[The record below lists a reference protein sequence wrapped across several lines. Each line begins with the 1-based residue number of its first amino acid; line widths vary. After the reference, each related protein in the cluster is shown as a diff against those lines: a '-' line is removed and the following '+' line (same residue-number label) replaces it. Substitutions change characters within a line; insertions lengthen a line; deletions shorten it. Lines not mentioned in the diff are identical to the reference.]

1 MQTAASAPPPA
12 SWHDDLQLG
21 YGSIDRIHEEFVD
34 LVDAL
39 IAAPDGGVAAALA
52 SVHVHS
58 REHFASEE
66 QWMQENDFP
75 ARDCHAK
82 EHAAVLQS
90 MEGVAR
96 RVAGA
101 DFEAGRHLAR
111 ALADWFP
118 GHAELPGFSA
128 GALDVQEAPGRQAG
142 GAAPLRRRAGSP
154 RAGPPHL
161 EMTP

>member
-1 MQTAASAPPPA
+1 MQTAAFAPHPA

-21 YGSIDRIHEEFVD
+21 YGPIDDIHAEFVA

-39 IAAPDGGVAAALA
+39 IGACDEGVAAALSA
-52 SVHVHS
+52 VHVHS

-66 QWMQENDFP
+66 QWMQESDFP
-75 ARDCHAK
+75 ARDCHAN

-96 RVAGA
+96 RVARG

-118 GHAELPGFSA
+118 GHADHLDSA
-128 GALDVQEAPGRQAG
+128 LAHWMCNRRLG
-142 GAAPLRRRAGSP
+142 GKPVVLRRSAVARAHAAPDFNT
-154 RAGPPHL
+154 
-161 EMTP
+161 ETTP